1 MLPCAGQPARA
12 VFERAVVAA
21 KVVEQALGYNNG
33 SVAGGMMQFS
43 FTPEQEEL
51 RSVLRRFL
59 ERQCPM
65 DRVRAAMAGDSGR

>member
-1 MLPCAGQPARA
+1 
-12 VFERAVVAA
+12 
-21 KVVEQALGYNNG
+21 
-33 SVAGGMMQFS
+33 MQFS